1 MYVEYHVYKVPAE
14 DKLSDTQELALHTVV
29 SSHVSAGIEPGS
41 SWRAASVLNLWGI
54 PLANKYF
61 F

>member
-41 SWRAASVLNLWGI
+41 S
-54 PLANKYF
+54 
-61 F
+61 